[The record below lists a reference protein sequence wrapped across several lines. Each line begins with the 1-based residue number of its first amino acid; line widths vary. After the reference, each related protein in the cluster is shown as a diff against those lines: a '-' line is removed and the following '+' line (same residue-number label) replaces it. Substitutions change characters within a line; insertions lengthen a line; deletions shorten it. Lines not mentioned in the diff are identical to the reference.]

1 MQKNKRNVEL
11 KWRKCYLALHTKAQK
26 VPLIYVISWIR
37 LLDDSHLKDYRDLHK
52 AIIDHVIAWA
62 VAEFR
67 RRTNVLNSCKTLDDL
82 HAALTKEGYNRSRQ
96 ALYLR
101 LIPRRADSNV
111 VKHHVRT
118 VPGTL
123 HKPKKTL
130 HNRHTNADFTFAT
143 TYEMRDILSLFRS
156 QNAFFF
162 LVPIGLN
169 AITKQAHLIM
179 HVNYEIRLSVR
190 P

>member
-1 MQKNKRNVEL
+1 M
-11 KWRKCYLALHTKAQK
+11 
-26 VPLIYVISWIR
+26 
-37 LLDDSHLKDYRDLHK
+37 
-52 AIIDHVIAWA
+52 
-62 VAEFR
+62 
-67 RRTNVLNSCKTLDDL
+67 

-111 VKHHVRT
+111 VKHPVRT